1 MISLFE
7 SPTHKNI
14 FFNDL
19 STGHMLQANQHVIVN
34 NNEGMILDPGGHKV
48 HTKLFGLLSNMMKAN
63 ELKHIFFS
71 HQDPD
76 IVAAM
81 NGWLMVTDAQAYL
94 PGLWTRFVVHF
105 GIDEAVFGRITP
117 IPDEGMSLPLGG
129 ALLKF
134 LPAHYLHSC
143 GNIQVYD
150 PVSKILYSGDLG
162 ASLGNEYAMVE
173 NFETHLQYIEPFH
186 KRYMPHSK
194 ALKMWVKMARKLDI
208 DILAPQHGSIYPNKA
223 MVSKFLDW
231 AENFSCG
238 VELMGDEY
246 KVPA

>member
-7 SPTHKNI
+7 SPTHKNL

-19 STGHMLQANQHVIVN
+19 TVGHMLQANQHVIVSN
-34 NNEGMILDPGGHKV
+34 SEGMILDPGGHKV
-48 HTKLFGLLSNMMKAN
+48 HSKLFGLLSGMMNAN

-94 PGLWTRFVVHF
+94 PGIWTRFVVHF
-105 GIDEAVFGRITP
+105 GIDEQVFGRITP
-117 IPDEGMSLPLGG
+117 IPDEGMTVTVGG
-129 ALLKF
+129 TPLKF
-134 LPAHYLHSC
+134 IPAHYLHSC
-143 GNIQVYD
+143 GNMHVYD

-162 ASLGNEYAMVE
+162 ASIGNDYPMVE
-173 NFETHLQYIEPFH
+173 NFEKHLQYIEPFH
-186 KRYMPHSK
+186 KRYMPTSK
-194 ALKMWVKMARKLDI
+194 ALKMWAKMARTLDI
-208 DILAPQHGSIYPNKA
+208 EIMAPQHGSIYPNKE
-223 MVSKFLDW
+223 MVKKFIDW
-231 AENFSCG
+231 ADNLTCG
-238 VELMGDEY
+238 AETMGDEY